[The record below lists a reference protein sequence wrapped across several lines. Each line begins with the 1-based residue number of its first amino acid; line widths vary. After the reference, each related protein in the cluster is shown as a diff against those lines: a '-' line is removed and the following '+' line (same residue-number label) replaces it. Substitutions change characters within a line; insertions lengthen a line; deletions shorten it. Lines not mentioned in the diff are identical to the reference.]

1 MRRKKL
7 IIRIILVSLLTLL
20 AYGFWYAWR
29 AFPLISGFG
38 AKNVC
43 SAVFLQKRDASGV
56 IREELN
62 RFPLSLGSFTVNE
75 EDSSVTGS
83 VWGFAKRKAI
93 YRHGLGSTLVNDFS
107 EETIRSQRFHL
118 PSPPVMNRDSIAWP
132 NGDMPA
138 SQLPAGINITELN
151 KRMTALLDEKID
163 GEPVHTRAALV
174 LYDGQIVSEVYAP
187 GYDKNTVMLGWSM
200 SKSLTSALI
209 GVLVKQGKINIDQ
222 PAPVP
227 EWKNTD
233 RQKIT
238 ITHLLQQSSGLEFDE
253 VYSSPSEV
261 THMLFNKGDM
271 AAYTAGRKLKHA
283 PGTVFRYSSGNS
295 NILSRIIRH
304 TVGETDYASFPFQSL
319 FHKIGMYSLVLE
331 PDASGTFVGSS
342 YSYATAR
349 DFARFGLL
357 FYNNGKW
364 NGEQLLPAD
373 WVDKTIEPAP
383 SNKRKNYGF
392 QFWLNGQ
399 SEDDPS
405 SRWYP
410 DAPADMFF
418 ADGFGGQNIYI
429 IPSKKLVV
437 VRLGL
442 KNINENKLLRE
453 VISMIE

>member
-1 MRRKKL
+1 MRRRK
-7 IIRIILVSLLTLL
+7 IILKSFLILLLAIF

-43 SAVFLQKRDASGV
+43 SAVFLQKRDAATV
-56 IREELN
+56 IREELGS
-62 RFPLSLGSFTVNE
+62 FPLSLGSFTVDE
-75 EDSSVTGS
+75 KDSSVTGS

-93 YRHGLGSTLVNDFS
+93 YRTGLGSTLVNDVS
-107 EETIRSQRFHL
+107 EGAIRAQQFNL
-118 PSPPVMNRDSIAWP
+118 PPGPVINRDSIAWP
-132 NGDMPA
+132 AGDRLIDSISP
-138 SQLPAGINITELN
+138 GINIAELN
-151 KRMTALLDEKID
+151 KKVLSLLQEKID

-174 LYDGQIVSEVYAP
+174 VYDGQIVSEVYAP
-187 GYDKNTVMLGWSM
+187 GYDKNSVMLGWSM

-209 GVLVKQGKINIDQ
+209 GVLVKEGRLDIDQ

-238 ITHLLQQSSGLEFDE
+238 IRHLLQQSSGIDFDE
-253 VYSSPSEV
+253 IYSSPSEV
-261 THMLFNKGDM
+261 TRMLFNKGDM
-271 AAYTAGRKLKHA
+271 AAYTATRQLKHE
-283 PGTVFRYSSGNS
+283 PGTVFNYSSGNS

-304 TVGETDYASFPFQSL
+304 TVGESNYAMFPYQSL
-319 FHKIGMYSLVLE
+319 FYKIGMYSLVLE
-331 PDASGTFVGSS
+331 PDASGTFIGSS

-357 FYNNGKW
+357 YHNHGRW
-364 NGEQLLPAD
+364 NGDQLLPAD
-373 WVDKTIEPAP
+373 WVRKSIEPAP
-383 SNKRKNYGF
+383 ANKRKNYGF

-399 SEDDPS
+399 SVDDPS
-405 SRWYP
+405 VRWYP

-429 IPSKKLVV
+429 IPSKKLVI

-442 KNINENKLLRE
+442 RNINENKFLRE
-453 VISMIE
+453 VLSTIQ